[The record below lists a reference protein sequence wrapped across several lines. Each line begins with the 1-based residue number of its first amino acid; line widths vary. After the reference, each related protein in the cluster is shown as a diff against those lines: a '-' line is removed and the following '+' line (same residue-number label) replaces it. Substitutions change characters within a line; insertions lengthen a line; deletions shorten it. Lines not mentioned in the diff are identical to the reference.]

1 MTQHWHQHKDPRTLE
16 LMQHTIQHQL
26 TQALEQS
33 RTEGQLQYAAWIRQ
47 GEAKGL
53 RGLFR
58 NLKASELAWQ
68 RPYRTVPMADRMRH
82 RLHDWHQHW
91 QPTSDNTPL
100 NRDSLR
106 DQACTQAAQLPPL
119 TLGHLAR
126 VLKQLPDRACGP
138 DAIST
143 QLLRNTPPQAL
154 PSLLQLLQDM
164 EKSATLPTQLQM
176 SLMVMLAKNEKVER
190 PITLTSVLYRTWCR
204 LRKGMLDTWQL
215 NLPPSM
221 DYDRARP
228 GATALHVALE
238 RLLRQESNKTLAL
251 HGITVLLDMST
262 FYDTIDLQK
271 LQTVAQALEYPPLA
285 LEFAMQVYT
294 GPKAVLADAELSHWF
309 HVTHGVAAGCP
320 QAPLLAKA
328 FLQPILSPFQAQH
341 PDLHLNGWV
350 DDIGFDGKHHNPD
363 ILATRIVHAWQEL
376 RQALSTAGLKV
387 NNHKTA
393 FIVTDKA
400 THRALAKLLGPD
412 DPPIQSV
419 MRDLGIDHQAGRRRR
434 ITTLQNR
441 FKKNKQRRIKLRTL
455 RLPSLRTRLRLHR
468 GGIQPVALWGVEGQ
482 GLAPRYRQALRQALA
497 THLGLHSGG
506 ITDVVY
512 DQHQT
517 KYMDPADQVVIQHVQ
532 ALHALINR
540 WPTDHLPHIERAW
553 MELQSLLRRQQYPW
567 YHVKGPM
574 AATLAYLR
582 EWGWQTNSL
591 YEWHRNETAFMTAA
605 QIDLRQPWW
614 QVEELLHA
622 EARQQRQHRFASRRN
637 CQSLV
642 SGLDWTTASKAT
654 KSLTKAQATHI
665 RTWNQAA
672 IRFKDGTNTKPCPIC
687 QVPATPKHI
696 IWLCKWHH
704 NQKHT
709 PLPIPWTE
717 RLQDP
722 LEEPLWAYGWI
733 PKEPQDH
740 LTQPLD
746 LEGHGCWQS
755 LEPLPLQPWQGL
767 SVTVDATPT
776 SGDKRAQ
783 AWIYALCIHGYS
795 LGALQRKGTIT
806 GMAKGPQTKARAIF
820 QGLITLAQYIQTPTR
835 VIVQVSSVWEAW
847 NNPAKRK
854 GFHDLVQGH
863 PSEYFTLIT
872 PLYVPKNHKTPDA
885 PGSEPHLRQ
894 RQRDAALAA
903 WERATSIHN
912 PDKEA
917 WQRILDQDHLEIYQ
931 HAGAR
936 LAKIYEDKEHYLHTK
951 PGRATAHKTKQRK
964 KTLIA
969 QCQQPWQP
977 GKHQWKAHRSG
988 YQCHTCQTRVHQGL
1002 TAAMIEERLQ
1012 EDCDQLTAPAPEPD
1026 LPPDRAVGKKPTR
1039 ASRIAALLQLQQE
1052 HPTTPD
1058 VHHLQETTG
1067 YLKCTKC
1074 NQAIHKRA
1082 NEELFNQFLHSTCI
1096 DAPFG
1101 QEHAAHN
1108 THTLWQI
1115 GKSIQCKGCGLHTHL
1130 DAQDRLILT
1139 KGLQRE
1145 CKGHKPTSPTLAHFF
1160 SQTNPQG
1167 RTTPP
1172 ERSLSTARAT
1182 TSPITGHDTQ
1192 PTADSEA
1199 AAPTGSDALSP
1210 PMPKKLRFSAEMQP
1224 ATQEPSATSTEEAEE
1239 EVDMAHDPEVTVDY
1253 F

>member
-1 MTQHWHQHKDPRTLE
+1 MHTYIHPDRPNPGFRPWNTYVTQVEDIQLYDAMPNQPARHLADWVSVTEQCLLQQHPWAPQGRASNLQAEYKPLTSPKVGPIWKKGKPAYWEQLQVRLGHIQHQEHPSHGTIQGFLKATESAPKHWIGEPAWAQFLDMTQHWHQHKDPRTLE

-53 RGLFR
+53 
-58 NLKASELAWQ
+58 SELAWQ

-91 QPTSDNTPL
+91 QPTSDNQPL
-100 NRDSLR
+100 NRDSLHE
-106 DQACTQAAQLPPL
+106 QACTQATQLPPL

-164 EKSATLPTQLQM
+164 EKSATLPTQLQ
-176 SLMVMLAKNEKVER
+176 
-190 PITLTSVLYRTWCR
+190 
-204 LRKGMLDTWQL
+204 
-215 NLPPSM
+215 
-221 DYDRARP
+221 
-228 GATALHVALE
+228 
-238 RLLRQESNKTLAL
+238 
-251 HGITVLLDMST
+251 
-262 FYDTIDLQK
+262 K

-285 LEFAMQVYT
+285 LEFAMQVDT

-363 ILATRIVHAWQEL
+363 MLANRIVNAWQEL
-376 RQALSTAGLKV
+376 RQALTTAGLKV

-400 THRALAKLLGPD
+400 TRRALAKLLGPD

-455 RLPSLRTRLRLHR
+455 R
-468 GGIQPVALWGVEGQ
+468 
-482 GLAPRYRQALRQALA
+482 
-497 THLGLHSGG
+497 
-506 ITDVVY
+506 
-512 DQHQT
+512 
-517 KYMDPADQVVIQHVQ
+517 
-532 ALHALINR
+532 
-540 WPTDHLPHIERAW
+540 
-553 MELQSLLRRQQYPW
+553 
-567 YHVKGPM
+567 
-574 AATLAYLR
+574 
-582 EWGWQTNSL
+582 
-591 YEWHRNETAFMTAA
+591 
-605 QIDLRQPWW
+605 
-614 QVEELLHA
+614 
-622 EARQQRQHRFASRRN
+622 
-637 CQSLV
+637 
-642 SGLDWTTASKAT
+642 
-654 KSLTKAQATHI
+654 
-665 RTWNQAA
+665 
-672 IRFKDGTNTKPCPIC
+672 
-687 QVPATPKHI
+687 
-696 IWLCKWHH
+696 
-704 NQKHT
+704 
-709 PLPIPWTE
+709 
-717 RLQDP
+717 
-722 LEEPLWAYGWI
+722 
-733 PKEPQDH
+733 
-740 LTQPLD
+740 
-746 LEGHGCWQS
+746 
-755 LEPLPLQPWQGL
+755 
-767 SVTVDATPT
+767 
-776 SGDKRAQ
+776 
-783 AWIYALCIHGYS
+783 
-795 LGALQRKGTIT
+795 
-806 GMAKGPQTKARAIF
+806 
-820 QGLITLAQYIQTPTR
+820 
-835 VIVQVSSVWEAW
+835 
-847 NNPAKRK
+847 
-854 GFHDLVQGH
+854 
-863 PSEYFTLIT
+863 
-872 PLYVPKNHKTPDA
+872 
-885 PGSEPHLRQ
+885 
-894 RQRDAALAA
+894 
-903 WERATSIHN
+903 RATS
-912 PDKEA
+912 DKEA
-917 WQRILDQDHLEIYQ
+917 WQRILDQDHLEIYK

-936 LAKIYEDKEHYLHTK
+936 LAKIYEDQEHYLHTK

-1139 KGLQRE
+1139 KGLLRE

-1172 ERSLSTARAT
+1172 ERSLSTARAS
-1182 TSPITGHDTQ
+1182 TSPISGHDTQ

-1224 ATQEPSATSTEEAEE
+1224 ATQEPIATSTEEAEE